1 MAESLEQFT
10 QRIADKSPV
19 PAGGS
24 VAAVT
29 AALAAALPAMIA
41 RIALEKQDD
50 NASLRQMVE
59 QADSLT
65 VRLLALAETDADA
78 YLAVLAA
85 RRDHTGGE
93 AERDERIRKAWRR
106 AIQAPAE
113 TIRLSREVAQ
123 LARRAAKEGTPSTI
137 GDAVM
142 AALLA
147 AAAAA
152 GAMVNLRLN
161 VQAAGR
167 PVDLRVIEDD
177 MGVILRDA
185 RKAAVE
191 ARQLVEAKLSP
202 LRSDSSSGSSARPS

>member
-1 MAESLEQFT
+1 MAESLDQFA
-10 QRIADKSPV
+10 QRVAGSTPT

-24 VAAVT
+24 VAAIT
-29 AALAAALPAMIA
+29 AGLAAALPAMIA
-41 RIALEKQDD
+41 RIALEKQGS
-50 NASLRQMVE
+50 NPALVQMVT

-65 VRLLALAETDADA
+65 QQLFALATEDADA
-78 YLAVLAA
+78 YIAVLAA

-93 AERDERIRKAWRR
+93 PERDERIRKAWRR
-106 AIQAPAE
+106 AAQAPAE
-113 TIRLSREVAQ
+113 TIKLAREVAQ
-123 LARRAAKEGTPSTI
+123 LARRAAREGTPSTI

-167 PVDLRVIEDD
+167 PVDLRILEDE
-177 MGVILRDA
+177 MTVALRDA
-185 RKAAVE
+185 QRAAVE
-191 ARQLVEAKLSP
+191 TRQMVEGKLSP
-202 LRSDSSSGSSARPS
+202 VK

>member
-1 MAESLEQFT
+1 MAESLEQFA
-10 QRIADKSPV
+10 QRVGGNSPV

-24 VAAVT
+24 VAATT

-41 RIALEKQDD
+41 RIALEKQGSTP
-50 NASLRQMVE
+50 SLEQMVE
-59 QADSLT
+59 QGDSLT
-65 VRLLALAETDADA
+65 RRLLALAQEDADA

-85 RRDHTGGE
+85 RRDNTGGE
-93 AERDERIRKAWRR
+93 AERDERIRKAWRH
-106 AIQAPAE
+106 AAQVPAE
-113 TIRLSREVAQ
+113 TIKLAREVAQ
-123 LARRAAKEGTPSTI
+123 LARRAAREGRPGTV

-167 PVDLRVIEDD
+167 PVDLRLLEDD
-177 MGVILRDA
+177 MTVVLRDA
-185 RKAAVE
+185 QRSAVE
-191 ARQLVEAKLSP
+191 ARQLVEEKLTDVKDD
-202 LRSDSSSGSSARPS
+202 RTTR

>member
-1 MAESLEQFT
+1 MPESIRQF
-10 QRIADKSPV
+10 ADRVAAASPV

-24 VAAVT
+24 VAAIT

-41 RIALEKQDD
+41 RIALEKQGVSPS
-50 NASLRQMVE
+50 SLQQMVE
-59 QADSLT
+59 QGDSLT
-65 VRLLALAETDADA
+65 ARLLALADEDANA
-78 YLAVLAA
+78 YLAVLEA

-93 AERDERIRKAWRR
+93 AERDDRIRRAWRR
-106 AIQAPAE
+106 AVQSPAE

-123 LARRAAKEGTPSTI
+123 LARRAAREGPPSTQ

-161 VQAAGR
+161 VKAAGR

-177 MGVILRDA
+177 MTVLLREA
-185 RKAAVE
+185 QRAAVE
-191 ARQLVEAKLSP
+191 ARTIVEEKLSP
-202 LRSDSSSGSSARPS
+202 VKGDGR

>member
-1 MAESLEQFT
+1 MAESLEQFA
-10 QRIADKSPV
+10 QRVAGNSPV

-24 VAAVT
+24 VAATT

-41 RIALEKQDD
+41 RIALEKQGSTP
-50 NASLRQMVE
+50 SLEQMVE
-59 QADSLT
+59 QGDSLT
-65 VRLLALAETDADA
+65 RRLLALAQEDADA

-85 RRDHTGGE
+85 RRDNTGGE
-93 AERDERIRKAWRR
+93 AERDERIRKAWRH
-106 AIQAPAE
+106 AAQVPAE
-113 TIRLSREVAQ
+113 TIKLAREVAQ
-123 LARRAAKEGTPSTI
+123 LARRAAREGRPGTV

-167 PVDLRVIEDD
+167 PVDLRLLEDD
-177 MGVILRDA
+177 MTVVLRDA
-185 RKAAVE
+185 QRSAVE
-191 ARQLVEAKLSP
+191 ARQLVEEKLTDVKDDKMT
-202 LRSDSSSGSSARPS
+202 R